1 MKQLGQN
8 IQGNSLVL
16 LRKLALAIDKNVVMA
31 TPVDTGRAR
40 ANWQVQINGPA
51 QGELEKEDPSGAVT
65 IAMGQTV
72 IMGVQHGQA
81 IHITN
86 NLPYVVVLNDEGTSA
101 QAPAHFVEDA
111 IKAATAY
118 VNNFKLLRNI

>member
-16 LRKLALAIDKNVVMA
+16 LKKLALNIDKNVVMA

-65 IAMGQTV
+65 IAMGQTA

-86 NLPYVVVLNDEGTSA
+86 NLPYVVYLNDGTST
-101 QAPAHFVEDA
+101 QAPLHFVEESIA
-111 IKAATAY
+111 AAMQSIKNY
-118 VNNFKLLRNI
+118 RLLKDL